1 MTVKE
6 MQWDLAQLV
15 KSDDPD
21 EIEKELDAAVASA
34 QEFQE
39 KYAGKI
45 ANLDAKGVLGYLEE
59 NDDMKLKFEG
69 AKRYSY
75 LMYQADSTTDLAK
88 KLNDK
93 ERRASMLVAQSLI
106 VLQIELG
113 KLLSE
118 TPKIVED
125 PVIKEHKHYLE
136 KILREVPHKL
146 SVEQE
151 QLTIIKDKNG
161 IRAWQMIQGDW
172 LSTRKYD
179 IEIEGKVKTM
189 PYGEIV
195 ALYEHADRN
204 VRRLANHV
212 VYEALGKD
220 EILWASAVRAI
231 CADHIQMCK
240 LRKHPTMTS
249 QSLIAND
256 LDQGTL
262 DSLMKTIEKNVGVY
276 RNYLKIKAK
285 IMGLKKLGSWDI
297 MAPLPNAPEIK
308 YTWKEARKETV
319 GAYTEFDGEIGGW
332 IDEMYEQCHIDGEV
346 RDGKRS
352 GAFCSTWHNGKSAY
366 ILQSFNGMMGDVFTQ
381 AHELG
386 HAAHAYL
393 GTRAQKPSN
402 YEIGSCIAEVGSI
415 FGELLLT
422 ERLLT
427 KAKSK
432 EEKQAILAT
441 VLDGAGMAAFQVS
454 ARFFF
459 EQSMYDAIEEG
470 KFLDGNTVAALWTA
484 GRDKIYGNSVE
495 WLPEMKWEWTMKV
508 HYYMPNFRFYNY
520 PYVFAQLFVYAL
532 YRLYKEQGKEFVP
545 KLKTILSAG
554 SSRSPRD
561 LAADVGFDITTE
573 EFWQKGID
581 QFAEFIKML
590 EDAL

>member
-1 MTVKE
+1 MTVEE
-6 MQWDLAQLV
+6 MQWDLSQLV
-15 KSDDPD
+15 KSDDPN
-21 EIEKELDAAVASA
+21 EIEKELDAAVVLV
-34 QEFQE
+34 QKFHDY
-39 KYAGKI
+39 YAGKI
-45 ANLDAKGVLGYLEE
+45 ANLDAKGVFEFLEE
-59 NDDMKLKFEG
+59 GDDMELKLEG
-69 AKRYSY
+69 VMMYSM

-88 KLNDK
+88 KLYDK
-93 ERRASMLVAQSLI
+93 YRRASMAIQQNMV

-118 TPKIVED
+118 KPEIVEE
-125 PVIKEHKHYLE
+125 PVIEEYKHFLE
-136 KILREVPHKL
+136 KILRAVPHML
-146 SVEQE
+146 SAEQE

-172 LSTRKYD
+172 LSTRKFD
-179 IEIEGKVKTM
+179 IEVEGEAKTM

-195 ALYEHADRN
+195 ALYEHADRD
-204 VRRLANHV
+204 VRRLSNHI
-212 VYEALGKD
+212 VYENLGKD

-240 LRKHPTMTS
+240 LRKHPAKTS

-256 LDQGTL
+256 LDQATL
-262 DSLMKTIEKNVGVY
+262 DSLMKTIEKNVEVY
-276 RNYLKIKAK
+276 RKYLKIKAK
-285 IMGLKKLGSWDI
+285 IMGFKKLGNWDI
-297 MAPLPNAPEIK
+297 MAPLPNAPEMK
-308 YTWKEARKETV
+308 YTWNDARKEV
-319 GAYTEFDGEIGGW
+319 VAAYTEFDGEIGGW
-332 IDEMYEQCHIDGEV
+332 IDEMYELRHIDGEV
-346 RDGKRS
+346 RNGKRS
-352 GAFCSTWHNGKSAY
+352 GAFCANWHDGKSAY

-393 GTRAQKPSN
+393 GARAQKPSN
-402 YEIGSCIAEVGSI
+402 YEIGASIAEVGSI

-422 ERLLT
+422 ERLLA
-427 KAKSK
+427 KVKSK
-432 EEKQAILAT
+432 EETQAILAT
-441 VLDGAGMAAFQVS
+441 VLDGAGFAAFQVS

-459 EQSMYDAIEEG
+459 EQSMYDAIEAGE
-470 KFLDGNTVAALWTA
+470 FLDGETVAALWTA
-484 GRDKIYGNSVE
+484 GRDKIYGDSVE

-508 HYYMPNFRFYNY
+508 HYYMPKRRFYNY
-520 PYVFAQLFVYAL
+520 PYVFAQLLVYAL

-581 QFAEFIKML
+581 QYAEFTKML

>member
-1 MTVKE
+1 MTVEE

-21 EIEKELDAAVASA
+21 KIETELDAAVTSA
-34 QEFQE
+34 KKFQE
-39 KYAGKI
+39 KYAGTI
-45 ANLDAKGVLGYLEE
+45 ATLDAKSVLGILEE
-59 NDDMKLKFEG
+59 YDDMQLKFEG
-69 AKRYSY
+69 AMKYGY
-75 LMYQADSTTDLAK
+75 LMYQANSTTDLAK
-88 KLNDK
+88 KLNNK
-93 ERRASMLVAQSLI
+93 MRRASMLKNQSL
-106 VLQIELG
+106 VFLKIELG
-113 KLLSE
+113 RLLSE
-118 TPKIVED
+118 TPEIVED
-125 PVIKEHKHYLE
+125 PVIEEYKHYLE
-136 KILREVPHKL
+136 KILREVPHML

-172 LSTRKYD
+172 LSTRIFD
-179 IEIEGKVKTM
+179 IEIEGEVKTM

-204 VRRLANHV
+204 IRHLSNHV
-212 VYEALGKD
+212 VYESLGKD

-231 CADHIQMCK
+231 CADHMQMCK
-240 LRKHPTMTS
+240 LRKHPATTF

-256 LDQGTL
+256 LDQATL

-276 RNYLKIKAK
+276 RNYLKLKAR
-285 IMGLKKLGSWDI
+285 IMGLKKLGNWDI

-308 YTWKEARKETV
+308 YTWKEARKEIV

-332 IDEMYEQCHIDGEV
+332 IDEMYERRHIDGEV
-346 RDGKRS
+346 RNGKRS
-352 GAFCSTWHNGKSAY
+352 GAFCSTWHDGKSAY
-366 ILQSFNGMMGDVFTQ
+366 ILQSFNGMIGDVYTL

-386 HAAHAYL
+386 HSAHAYL

-402 YEIGSCIAEVGSI
+402 YEIGSSIAEVGSI

-422 ERLLT
+422 ERLLA

-432 EEKQAILAT
+432 EEKQAILAV
-441 VLDGAGMAAFQVS
+441 VLDGAGFAAFQVS

-484 GRDKIYGNSVE
+484 GRDKIYGDSVE

-508 HYYMPNFRFYNY
+508 HYYIPNRRFYNY
-520 PYVFAQLFVYAL
+520 PYVFAQLLVYAL
-532 YRLYKEQGKEFVP
+532 YHLYKEQGKEFVP

>member
-1 MTVKE
+1 MTVEE

-21 EIEKELDAAVASA
+21 KIEKELDAAVALV

-45 ANLDAKGVLGYLEE
+45 ANLDAKSILGLLEE

-69 AKRYSY
+69 VMKYCD
-75 LMYQADSTTDLAK
+75 LMYDANSTTDLSK
-88 KLNDK
+88 KLNNK
-93 ERRASMLVAQSLI
+93 KRRASMLTKHSL
-106 VLQIELG
+106 VFLKIELG

-118 TPKIVED
+118 TPEIIEN
-125 PVIKEHKHYLE
+125 PVIKEYRHCME
-136 KILREVPHKL
+136 KALRKVPHML
-146 SVEQE
+146 SAEQE
-151 QLTIIKDKNG
+151 QLTIIKDRNG

-172 LSTRKYD
+172 LSTCKFD
-179 IEIEGKVKTM
+179 IEIEGKAMTM
-189 PYGEIV
+189 SYGEII
-195 ALYEHADRN
+195 ALYEHADRD
-204 VRRLANHV
+204 VRRLANLV
-212 VYEALGKD
+212 VYENLGKD
-220 EILWASAVRAI
+220 EILWASAIRAI
-231 CADHIQMCK
+231 CADHVQMCK

-249 QSLIAND
+249 QSLIVND
-256 LDQGTL
+256 IDQATL
-262 DSLMKTIEKNVGVY
+262 DSLMKTIEKNVDVY
-276 RNYLKIKAK
+276 RNYLKLKAK
-285 IMGLKKLGSWDI
+285 IMGLKKLGNWDV
-297 MAPLPNAPEIK
+297 MAPLPNSPEVK
-308 YTWKEARKETV
+308 YTWKEARKEVV

-332 IDEMYEQCHIDGEV
+332 IDEMYERRHIDGEV
-346 RDGKRS
+346 RNGKRS
-352 GAFCSTWHNGKSAY
+352 GAYCETWHSGKSAY
-366 ILQSFNGMMGDVFTQ
+366 ILQSFSGMMGDVFTQ

-402 YEIGSCIAEVGSI
+402 YRIGSCIAEVGSI

-422 ERLLT
+422 ERLLV

-441 VLDGAGMAAFQVS
+441 VLDGAGIAAFQVS

-470 KFLDGNTVAALWTA
+470 KFLDGNTIAALWSA
-484 GRDKIYGNSVE
+484 GRDKIYGDSVE

-508 HYYMPNFRFYNY
+508 HYYMPNRRFYNY
-520 PYVFAQLFVYAL
+520 PYVFAQLLVYAL

-545 KLKTILSAG
+545 KLKAILSAG

-573 EFWQKGID
+573 KFWQKGID
-581 QFAEFIKML
+581 QFAEFTKML

>member
-21 EIEKELDAAVASA
+21 KVEKELDAAVVSV
-34 QEFQE
+34 QKLQE

-45 ANLDAKGVLGYLEE
+45 ANLDAQGVLGLLE
-59 NDDMKLKFEG
+59 DSDVMQLKFEG
-69 AKRYSY
+69 AMMYSY
-75 LMYQADSTTDLAK
+75 LMYQANSTTDLAK

-93 ERRASMLVAQSLI
+93 VRRAMMLIGQSLV

-125 PVIKEHKHYLE
+125 PIVKEYKHYLE
-136 KILREVPHKL
+136 KILREVPHML

-151 QLTIIKDKNG
+151 QLAIIKDKNG

-172 LSTRKYD
+172 LSTRKFD
-179 IEIEGKVKTM
+179 IEIKGKAKTM

-195 ALYEHADRN
+195 ALYENADRD

-212 VYEALGKD
+212 VYESLGKD
-220 EILWASAVRAI
+220 EILWASAIRAV

-240 LRKHPTMTS
+240 LRKHPAMTS
-249 QSLIAND
+249 QSLISND

-276 RNYLKIKAK
+276 QNYLRIKAR
-285 IMGLKKLGSWDI
+285 IMGFKKLGNWDI
-297 MAPLPNAPEIK
+297 MAPLPKAPEMK
-308 YTWKEARKETV
+308 YTWKEAREEVV
-319 GAYTEFDGEIGGW
+319 GSYTEFDGAIGGW
-332 IDEMYEQCHIDGEV
+332 IDEMYERRHIDGEV

-366 ILQSFNGMMGDVFTQ
+366 ILQSFNGIIGDVYTQ

-402 YEIGSCIAEVGSI
+402 YEIGACIAEVGSI

-422 ERLLT
+422 ERLLA
-427 KAKSK
+427 KANSK
-432 EEKQAILAT
+432 EETQAILAT

-459 EQSMYDAIEEG
+459 EQSMYDAINEG

-484 GRDKIYGNSVE
+484 GRDKIYGDSVE
-495 WLPEMKWEWTMKV
+495 WLPEMKWEWTMKA

-532 YRLYKEQGKEFVP
+532 YRLYKEQGTEFVP
-545 KLKTILSAG
+545 KLKAILSAG

-561 LAADVGFDITTE
+561 LAADIGFDITTE
-573 EFWQKGID
+573 EFWQKGIE
-581 QFAEFIKML
+581 QYAEFIKML

>member
-1 MTVKE
+1 MTVEE

-21 EIEKELDAAVASA
+21 KIEKELDAFTASA
-34 QEFQE
+34 QKLQE

-45 ANLDAKGVLGYLEE
+45 TNLDAKGVLGLLEE
-59 NDDMKLKFEG
+59 IDDMQLKFEG
-69 AKRYSY
+69 AKRYSF

-88 KLNDK
+88 KLYDK
-93 ERRASMLVAQSLI
+93 MRRALLLVKQSL
-106 VLQIELG
+106 VVFQIELG
-113 KLLSE
+113 KLLSD
-118 TPKIVED
+118 TPKIVEYPD
-125 PVIKEHKHYLE
+125 INEYKHYLK
-136 KILREVPHKL
+136 KILRKEPHML
-146 SVEQE
+146 SAEQE

-161 IRAWQMIQGDW
+161 IHAWQMMQGDW
-172 LSTRKYD
+172 LSTRKFD
-179 IEIEGKVKTM
+179 IEIEGEVKTM

-195 ALYEHADRN
+195 ALYEHADRD

-212 VYEALGKD
+212 VYESLGND
-220 EILWASAVRAI
+220 EILWAGAIRAI
-231 CADHIQMCK
+231 CADHMQMCK
-240 LRKHPTMTS
+240 LRKHPAMTS
-249 QSLIAND
+249 QSLITND
-256 LDQGTL
+256 LDQATL

-285 IMGLKKLGSWDI
+285 IMGLKKLGNWDI

-308 YTWKEARKETV
+308 YTWTEARKVIV
-319 GAYTEFDGEIGGW
+319 GAYTEFDREIGGW
-332 IDEMYEQCHIDGEV
+332 IDEMYERRHIDGEV
-346 RDGKRS
+346 RHGKRS
-352 GAFCSTWHNGKSAY
+352 GAFCQTWHAGKSAY
-366 ILQSFNGMMGDVFTQ
+366 ILQSFNGIIGDVFTQ

-422 ERLLT
+422 ERLLG

-441 VLDGAGMAAFQVS
+441 VLDGAGMTAFQVS

-484 GRDKIYGNSVE
+484 GRDRIFGDSVE

-508 HYYMPNFRFYNY
+508 HYYMPNRRFYNY
-520 PYVFAQLFVYAL
+520 PYVFAQLLVYAL
-532 YRLYKEQGKEFVP
+532 YRLYKEQGKKFVP
-545 KLKTILSAG
+545 QLKAILSAG

-573 EFWQKGID
+573 QFWQKGIN

>member
-1 MTVKE
+1 MTVEE

-21 EIEKELDAAVASA
+21 KIEKELDAAVALV
-34 QEFQE
+34 QEFQA

-45 ANLDAKGVLGYLEE
+45 ANLDAKGVLGLLEE
-59 NDDMKLKFEG
+59 SDDMQLKFEG
-69 AKRYSY
+69 AMMYSF
-75 LMYQADSTTDLAK
+75 LMYQANSTTDLAK

-93 ERRASMLVAQSLI
+93 VRRAMMLIGQSLV

-118 TPKIVED
+118 TPKMVED
-125 PVIKEHKHYLE
+125 PIVKEYKHYLE
-136 KILREVPHKL
+136 KILREVPHML

-151 QLTIIKDKNG
+151 QLAIIKDKNG

-172 LSTRKYD
+172 LSTRKFD

-189 PYGEIV
+189 SYGEIV
-195 ALYEHADRN
+195 ALYEHADRD

-212 VYEALGKD
+212 VYETLGKD
-220 EILWASAVRAI
+220 EILWASAIRAV

-240 LRKHPTMTS
+240 LRKHPAMTS
-249 QSLIAND
+249 QSLISND
-256 LDQGTL
+256 LDQATL

-276 RNYLKIKAK
+276 RNYLKIKSK
-285 IMGLKKLGSWDI
+285 IMGFKKLGNWDI
-297 MAPLPNAPEIK
+297 MAPLPNAPETK
-308 YTWKEARKETV
+308 YTWKEAREETV
-319 GAYTEFDGEIGGW
+319 SAYTEFDGEIGGW
-332 IDEMYEQCHIDGEV
+332 IDEMYERRHIDGEV

-352 GAFCSTWHNGKSAY
+352 GAFCATWHNGKSAY
-366 ILQSFNGMMGDVFTQ
+366 ILQSFNGIIGDVYTQ

-402 YEIGSCIAEVGSI
+402 YEVGACIAEVGSI

-422 ERLLT
+422 ERLLA

-459 EQSMYDAIEEG
+459 EQSMYDAIKEG

-484 GRDKIYGNSVE
+484 GRDKIYGDSVE

-581 QFAEFIKML
+581 QYAEFIKML

>member
-1 MTVKE
+1 M
-6 MQWDLAQLV
+6 L
-15 KSDDPD
+15 
-21 EIEKELDAAVASA
+21 SA
-34 QEFQE
+34 
-39 KYAGKI
+39 
-45 ANLDAKGVLGYLEE
+45 
-59 NDDMKLKFEG
+59 
-69 AKRYSY
+69 
-75 LMYQADSTTDLAK
+75 
-88 KLNDK
+88 
-93 ERRASMLVAQSLI
+93 
-106 VLQIELG
+106 
-113 KLLSE
+113 
-118 TPKIVED
+118 
-125 PVIKEHKHYLE
+125 
-136 KILREVPHKL
+136 
-146 SVEQE
+146 EQE
-151 QLTIIKDKNG
+151 QLAIIKDKNG

-172 LSTRKYD
+172 LSTRKFD
-179 IEIEGKVKTM
+179 IEIEGKAKTM
-189 PYGEIV
+189 SYGEIV
-195 ALYEHADRN
+195 ALYEHADRD

-212 VYEALGKD
+212 VYESLGKD
-220 EILWASAVRAI
+220 EILWASAIRSV

-240 LRKHPTMTS
+240 LRKHPAMTS
-249 QSLIAND
+249 QSLIVND
-256 LDQGTL
+256 LDQATL
-262 DSLMKTIEKNVGVY
+262 DSLMKTIEKNVRVY
-276 RNYLKIKAK
+276 RNYLEIKAK
-285 IMGLKKLGSWDI
+285 IMGFKKLGNWDI

-308 YTWKEARKETV
+308 YTWKEARKEIV
-319 GAYTEFDGEIGGW
+319 GAYTEFDGEIGSW
-332 IDEMYEQCHIDGEV
+332 IDAMYERRHIDGEV
-346 RDGKRS
+346 RNGKRS
-352 GAFCSTWHNGKSAY
+352 GAFCATWHDGKSAY
-366 ILQSFNGMMGDVFTQ
+366 ILQSFNGIIGDIFTQ

-402 YEIGSCIAEVGSI
+402 YEIGACIAEVGSI

-422 ERLLT
+422 EKLLA

-484 GRDKIYGNSVE
+484 GRDKIYGDSIE

-520 PYVFAQLFVYAL
+520 PYVFAQLLVYAL

-545 KLKTILSAG
+545 KLKAILSAG

-573 EFWQKGID
+573 KFWQKGID
-581 QFAEFIKML
+581 QFAEFTKML

>member
-1 MTVKE
+1 MTVEE

-21 EIEKELDAAVASA
+21 KIEKELDAAVALV
-34 QEFQE
+34 QQFQE

-45 ANLDAKGVLGYLEE
+45 ANLDAKGVLGLLEE
-59 NDDMKLKFEG
+59 NDDLQLKCEG
-69 AKRYSY
+69 AMLYSY
-75 LMYQADSTTDLAK
+75 LMYQANSTTDLAK

-93 ERRASMLVAQSLI
+93 VRRAMMLIEQSLVI
-106 VLQIELG
+106 LQIELG

-118 TPKIVED
+118 SPKTVED
-125 PVIKEHKHYLE
+125 PVVKEYKHYLE
-136 KILREVPHKL
+136 KILREVPHML

-151 QLTIIKDKNG
+151 QLAIIKDKNG

-172 LSTRKYD
+172 LSTRKFD
-179 IEIEGKVKTM
+179 IEIEGEVKTM

-195 ALYEHADRN
+195 AHYEHADRD

-212 VYEALGKD
+212 VYESLGKD

-231 CADHIQMCK
+231 CADHMQMCK
-240 LRKHPTMTS
+240 LRKHPAMTS

-256 LDQGTL
+256 LDQATL

-276 RNYLKIKAK
+276 QKYLKIKAK
-285 IMGLKKLGSWDI
+285 IMGFKKLGNWDI

-332 IDEMYEQCHIDGEV
+332 IDEMYERRHIDGEV

-352 GAFCSTWHNGKSAY
+352 GAFCATWHNGKSAY
-366 ILQSFNGMMGDVFTQ
+366 ILQSFNGMMGDVYTQ

-386 HAAHAYL
+386 HATHAYL

-402 YEIGSCIAEVGSI
+402 YEIGACIAEVGSI

-422 ERLLT
+422 ERLLA

-459 EQSMYDAIEEG
+459 ERSMYDAIEEG
-470 KFLDGNTVAALWTA
+470 KFLDGNTVAALWAA
-484 GRDKIYGNSVE
+484 GRDKIYGDSVE

-545 KLKTILSAG
+545 KLKAILSAG

-581 QFAEFIKML
+581 QYAEFIKML